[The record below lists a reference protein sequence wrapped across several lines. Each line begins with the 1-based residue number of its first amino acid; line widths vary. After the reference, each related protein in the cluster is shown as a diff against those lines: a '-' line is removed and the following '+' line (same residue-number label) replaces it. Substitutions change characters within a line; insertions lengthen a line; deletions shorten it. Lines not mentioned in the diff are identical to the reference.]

1 MGLMMSGELHS
12 LDDGQAAA
20 AAALEMEDLAIDTD
34 KLHLNLNV
42 CWREQIER
50 FGLDKINFSPEFFIL
65 CSLPKKNSS

>member
-50 FGLDKINFSPEFFIL
+50 ISLDKIDFSLEFFIL
-65 CSLPKKNSS
+65 CSLPKKK

>member
-42 CWREQIER
+42 R
-50 FGLDKINFSPEFFIL
+50 
-65 CSLPKKNSS
+65 